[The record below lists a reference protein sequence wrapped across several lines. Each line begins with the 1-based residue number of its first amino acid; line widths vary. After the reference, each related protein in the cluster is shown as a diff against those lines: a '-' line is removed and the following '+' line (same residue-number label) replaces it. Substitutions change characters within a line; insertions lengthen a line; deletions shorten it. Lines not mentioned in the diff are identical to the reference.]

1 MWSAYENIELL
12 FSSKSKPDFIE
23 PSFVRIEDIMTPVT
37 IEKDADLAEAAK
49 IMIKRGISGL
59 PVIELPDNVE
69 QAIGIISKSDIVK
82 ALLTEE
88 EERYFA

>member
-1 MWSAYENIELL
+1 MQIWQKLQ
-12 FSSKSKPDFIE
+12 
-23 PSFVRIEDIMTPVT
+23 
-37 IEKDADLAEAAK
+37 K

-69 QAIGIISKSDIVK
+69 QSIGIISKSDIVK

-88 EERYFA
+88 EERYFT

>member
-1 MWSAYENIELL
+1 
-12 FSSKSKPDFIE
+12 
-23 PSFVRIEDIMTPVT
+23 MTPNPVT

-88 EERYFA
+88 EEEEEL